1 MAMLMDLDGVPLVP
15 EVQEESNMEEGVG
28 GQSSVAPEAGK
39 RLETEAPGGSCGTG
53 NDGIVWL
60 LLLLSGYCCCL
71 VFVVIWFLLLLSGC
85 CLVIVVVWL
94 LLKLQLYTGMEKGKY
109 ADEPSDELVDKVFAK
124 MWEFG
129 NAYTVSNSVK

>member
-1 MAMLMDLDGVPLVP
+1 MALVMM
-15 EVQEESNMEEGVG
+15 VLSGCYYCCLV
-28 GQSSVAPEAGK
+28 
-39 RLETEAPGGSCGTG
+39 
-53 NDGIVWL
+53 IVVVWF
-60 LLLLSGYCCCL
+60 LLLSGFCCCCL
-71 VFVVIWFLLLLSGC
+71 VV
-85 CLVIVVVWL
+85 VVVWL